1 MSAAPPHPS
10 STLVNVAENAE
21 LRLVQLLADSCPSPQ
36 AVTPNFQSSCE
47 AAVGNADAAGLIRAI
62 LGDSGAIAGLL
73 AVEPTEEAVSA
84 FSLLAALLD
93 RVESEADQSAL
104 VAAMAQTITVA
115 PAAGA
120 DGGKKK
126 AAMLAALYNLRSSGV
141 EKVDLLARIVTLSAE
156 SDPKVLAEGQPL
168 GDVLDAANVKK
179 MTEDWGVGRAD
190 QRKLYRAIA
199 DGVGKVQGGDS
210 AARRQKF
217 LLSALG
223 TYAEASEVDA
233 DALATAKDAA
243 VGAIQDPVTLFA
255 EQRGMLLLPAV
266 AALGN
271 GAGELH
277 RMYLNILCRLYS
289 CMWMVG
295 SIIIIYHNLTKHPP
309 SPIFYTPKATKSLFA
324 LLQIFQEG
332 KLEDFESFLK
342 SNEAT
347 LAEYGLSK
355 DECTRHMRL
364 LSLCSLASEHEEIPY
379 SAIASTLHVED
390 TEVET
395 WVIAA
400 VSSGL
405 LSAKMDQLQKV
416 VMVESCVVR
425 KFDIEQ
431 WKALQSR
438 LHSWKKNVKS
448 VLDGLEKSQATTQGQ
463 P

>member
-1 MSAAPPHPS
+1 
-10 STLVNVAENAE
+10 
-21 LRLVQLLADSCPSPQ
+21 
-36 AVTPNFQSSCE
+36 
-47 AAVGNADAAGLIRAI
+47 
-62 LGDSGAIAGLL
+62 
-73 AVEPTEEAVSA
+73 
-84 FSLLAALLD
+84 
-93 RVESEADQSAL
+93 
-104 VAAMAQTITVA
+104 
-115 PAAGA
+115 
-120 DGGKKK
+120 
-126 AAMLAALYNLRSSGV
+126 
-141 EKVDLLARIVTLSAE
+141 
-156 SDPKVLAEGQPL
+156 
-168 GDVLDAANVKK
+168 
-179 MTEDWGVGRAD
+179 
-190 QRKLYRAIA
+190 
-199 DGVGKVQGGDS
+199 
-210 AARRQKF
+210 
-217 LLSALG
+217 
-223 TYAEASEVDA
+223 
-233 DALATAKDAA
+233 
-243 VGAIQDPVTLFA
+243 
-255 EQRGMLLLPAV
+255 
-266 AALGN
+266 
-271 GAGELH
+271 
-277 RMYLNILCRLYS
+277 
-289 CMWMVG
+289 MWMVG
-295 SIIIIYHNLTKHPP
+295 SIIIIIIIYHNLTKHPP
-309 SPIFYTPKATKSLFA
+309 TPDSYTPIATKSLFA

-347 LAEYGLSK
+347 LAENGLSK

-448 VLDGLEKSQATTQGQ
+448 VLDGLEKSQAMTQGQ

>member
-104 VAAMAQTITVA
+104 VAAMAHTITVA

-277 RMYLNILCRLYS
+277 RMCLYICAVFIHSCGWSEASSSSSSTITSPNILPPLSFTHQKPQNLCLLCSRYFRRENSKTSNLS
-289 CMWMVG
+289 SKATRRHSQSMVCPRMSALG
-295 SIIIIYHNLTKHPP
+295 TCAFSVSAPSPP
-309 SPIFYTPKATKSLFA
+309 S
-324 LLQIFQEG
+324 
-332 KLEDFESFLK
+332 
-342 SNEAT
+342 
-347 LAEYGLSK
+347 
-355 DECTRHMRL
+355 TRRSHTQPSPL
-364 LSLCSLASEHEEIPY
+364 LS
-379 SAIASTLHVED
+379 TLR
-390 TEVET
+390 TP
-395 WVIAA
+395 
-400 VSSGL
+400 
-405 LSAKMDQLQKV
+405 
-416 VMVESCVVR
+416 
-425 KFDIEQ
+425 
-431 WKALQSR
+431 R
-438 LHSWKKNVKS
+438 LRP
-448 VLDGLEKSQATTQGQ
+448 G
-463 P
+463 

>member
-47 AAVGNADAAGLIRAI
+47 AAVGNADATGLIRAI

-141 EKVDLLARIVTLSAE
+141 EKADLLARIITLSAE

-271 GAGELH
+271 GA
-277 RMYLNILCRLYS
+277 
-289 CMWMVG
+289 
-295 SIIIIYHNLTKHPP
+295 
-309 SPIFYTPKATKSLFA
+309 ATKSLFA

>member
-271 GAGELH
+271 GA
-277 RMYLNILCRLYS
+277 
-289 CMWMVG
+289 
-295 SIIIIYHNLTKHPP
+295 
-309 SPIFYTPKATKSLFA
+309 ATKSLFA

-448 VLDGLEKSQATTQGQ
+448 VLDGLEKSQA
-463 P
+463 

>member
-271 GAGELH
+271 GA
-277 RMYLNILCRLYS
+277 
-289 CMWMVG
+289 
-295 SIIIIYHNLTKHPP
+295 
-309 SPIFYTPKATKSLFA
+309 ATKSLFA

-448 VLDGLEKSQATTQGQ
+448 VLDGLEKSQAATQGQ
-463 P
+463 L

>member
-141 EKVDLLARIVTLSAE
+141 EKADLLARIVTLSAE

-271 GAGELH
+271 GA
-277 RMYLNILCRLYS
+277 
-289 CMWMVG
+289 
-295 SIIIIYHNLTKHPP
+295 
-309 SPIFYTPKATKSLFA
+309 ATKSLFA

>member
-1 MSAAPPHPS
+1 M
-10 STLVNVAENAE
+10 LVSYIVCPV
-21 LRLVQLLADSCPSPQ
+21 LV
-36 AVTPNFQSSCE
+36 
-47 AAVGNADAAGLIRAI
+47 
-62 LGDSGAIAGLL
+62 
-73 AVEPTEEAVSA
+73 
-84 FSLLAALLD
+84 
-93 RVESEADQSAL
+93 
-104 VAAMAQTITVA
+104 
-115 PAAGA
+115 
-120 DGGKKK
+120 
-126 AAMLAALYNLRSSGV
+126 Y
-141 EKVDLLARIVTLSAE
+141 
-156 SDPKVLAEGQPL
+156 
-168 GDVLDAANVKK
+168 
-179 MTEDWGVGRAD
+179 
-190 QRKLYRAIA
+190 
-199 DGVGKVQGGDS
+199 
-210 AARRQKF
+210 
-217 LLSALG
+217 
-223 TYAEASEVDA
+223 
-233 DALATAKDAA
+233 
-243 VGAIQDPVTLFA
+243 
-255 EQRGMLLLPAV
+255 
-266 AALGN
+266 
-271 GAGELH
+271 
-277 RMYLNILCRLYS
+277 LCRLNS

-295 SIIIIYHNLTKHPP
+295 SIIIIIIIYHYLTKHLLP
-309 SPIFYTPKATKSLFA
+309 SDSYTPIATKSLFA

-347 LAEYGLSK
+347 LAENGLSK

-448 VLDGLEKSQATTQGQ
+448 VLDGLEKSQAMTQGQ

>member
-1 MSAAPPHPS
+1 M
-10 STLVNVAENAE
+10 
-21 LRLVQLLADSCPSPQ
+21 
-36 AVTPNFQSSCE
+36 
-47 AAVGNADAAGLIRAI
+47 
-62 LGDSGAIAGLL
+62 
-73 AVEPTEEAVSA
+73 SA

-141 EKVDLLARIVTLSAE
+141 EKADLLARIVTLSAE

-277 RMYLNILCRLYS
+277 RMYLYICAVFIHACGWSEASSSSTITSPNIL
-289 CMWMVG
+289 
-295 SIIIIYHNLTKHPP
+295 PP
-309 SPIFYTPKATKSLFA
+309 PCL
-324 LLQIFQEG
+324 
-332 KLEDFESFLK
+332 
-342 SNEAT
+342 
-347 LAEYGLSK
+347 
-355 DECTRHMRL
+355 
-364 LSLCSLASEHEEIPY
+364 
-379 SAIASTLHVED
+379 
-390 TEVET
+390 
-395 WVIAA
+395 
-400 VSSGL
+400 
-405 LSAKMDQLQKV
+405 
-416 VMVESCVVR
+416 
-425 KFDIEQ
+425 
-431 WKALQSR
+431 
-438 LHSWKKNVKS
+438 
-448 VLDGLEKSQATTQGQ
+448 
-463 P
+463 

>member
-1 MSAAPPHPS
+1 
-10 STLVNVAENAE
+10 
-21 LRLVQLLADSCPSPQ
+21 
-36 AVTPNFQSSCE
+36 
-47 AAVGNADAAGLIRAI
+47 
-62 LGDSGAIAGLL
+62 
-73 AVEPTEEAVSA
+73 
-84 FSLLAALLD
+84 
-93 RVESEADQSAL
+93 
-104 VAAMAQTITVA
+104 
-115 PAAGA
+115 
-120 DGGKKK
+120 
-126 AAMLAALYNLRSSGV
+126 
-141 EKVDLLARIVTLSAE
+141 
-156 SDPKVLAEGQPL
+156 
-168 GDVLDAANVKK
+168 
-179 MTEDWGVGRAD
+179 
-190 QRKLYRAIA
+190 
-199 DGVGKVQGGDS
+199 
-210 AARRQKF
+210 
-217 LLSALG
+217 
-223 TYAEASEVDA
+223 
-233 DALATAKDAA
+233 
-243 VGAIQDPVTLFA
+243 
-255 EQRGMLLLPAV
+255 
-266 AALGN
+266 
-271 GAGELH
+271 
-277 RMYLNILCRLYS
+277 
-289 CMWMVG
+289 MWMVG
-295 SIIIIYHNLTKHPP
+295 SIIIIIIYHNLTKHPP
-309 SPIFYTPKATKSLFA
+309 SPVFYTPKATKSLFA